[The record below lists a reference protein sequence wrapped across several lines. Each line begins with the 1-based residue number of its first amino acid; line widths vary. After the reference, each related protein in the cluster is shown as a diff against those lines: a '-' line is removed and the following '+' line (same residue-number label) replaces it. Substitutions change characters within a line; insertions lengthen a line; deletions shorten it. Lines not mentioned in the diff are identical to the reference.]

1 MDKLPLTEV
10 ETTTRQARG
19 ALMKVDRHPTTGQFV
34 KKKSLPYRPKT
45 YLESNPP
52 GSRQSQ

>member
-10 ETTTRQARG
+10 ETTTQQARG